1 MVFERQERL
10 EMGRKRKHTDG
21 KYDRVQEPVLVG
33 ESVGGGTIHGCIIA
47 DEGHDKHGHRYVLVQ
62 WFCNPALEVADRS
75 CPVCRGKPRR
85 HRYDKLK
92 AGRIKS
98 CGRLK
103 KKLRFEYLKRRKEHP
118 LIDVNGMLIPPD
130 ARLRRGPRL

>member
-1 MVFERQERL
+1 
-10 EMGRKRKHTDG
+10 MGRKRKHKDG
-21 KYDRVQEPVLVG
+21 KYDHVIGPLLVG
-33 ESVGGGTIHGCIIA
+33 QSVGGSIHGCIIA

-62 WFCNPALEVADRS
+62 WFCNPALEVADKS

-85 HRYDKLK
+85 HRYDKIQ

-103 KKLRFEYLKRRKEHP
+103 KKLRSEYLKRRTEHP
-118 LIDVNGMLIPPD
+118 FIDVDGVPIPAD
-130 ARLRRGPRL
+130 ARLRSRPPA